1 MEKRAKK
8 ELPGRGGKLIEI
20 DPSAGFC
27 FGVEKAIATAEE
39 KLSQGEAVYGLGAMV
54 HNEEETGRL
63 DKLGLRTVTT
73 DDFAEI
79 GPARV
84 ILRAHGEPP
93 STYEKA
99 KQHNIEIIDATC
111 PIVISLQKKIG
122 KKFRKLDKEQEQIVI
137 FGKEGHPET
146 VGLMGQTNGEAVL
159 VTDPEETGQVDPQ
172 KKIFLYSQ
180 TTMDPE
186 EFKLLEERLAKMA
199 AVSERTG
206 LVANCSICNQ
216 MKRRK
221 PDLKAFALKH
231 ELMIFVSGSASSNG
245 AMLYAY
251 CKKHNSNS
259 HWIHRVEEIDPSWV
273 LEKGSIGISGATS
286 TPLWQ
291 LEQVKAHLESLII
304 D

>member
-1 MEKRAKK
+1 MR
-8 ELPGRGGKLIEI
+8 KLIEI

-27 FGVEKAIATAEE
+27 FGVENAIATAEE
-39 KLSQGEAVYGLGAMV
+39 KLNQGEAVYGLGAMV

-63 DKLGLRTVTT
+63 DRLGLRTVTT

-99 KQHNIEIIDATC
+99 RQHNIEIIDATC
-111 PIVISLQKKIG
+111 PIVISLQKRIG
-122 KKFRKLDKEQEQIVI
+122 KKFRELDKDREQIVI

-159 VTDPEETGQVDPQ
+159 VTDPEETGQVDPD

-186 EFKLLEERLAKMA
+186 EFKLLEEQLRGLAT
-199 AVSERTG
+199 VSERTG
-206 LVANCSICNQ
+206 LVSNCSICNQ

-231 ELMIFVSGSASSNG
+231 DLMIFVSGSASSNG

-259 HWIHRVEEIDPSWV
+259 HWINRVDEIDPSWV
-273 LEKGSIGISGATS
+273 REKGSIGISGATS
-286 TPLWQ
+286 TPVWQ

>member
-1 MEKRAKK
+1 MR
-8 ELPGRGGKLIEI
+8 KLIEI

-39 KLSQGEAVYGLGAMV
+39 KLNQGEAVYGLGAMV

-63 DKLGLRTVTT
+63 DRLGLRTVTT

-79 GPARV
+79 APARV

-93 STYEKA
+93 STYKKA

-111 PIVISLQKKIG
+111 PIVTSLQKRIG
-122 KKFRKLDKEQEQIVI
+122 KKFRELDKDREQIVI

-146 VGLMGQTNGEAVL
+146 IGLMGQTNGEAVL

-186 EFKLLEERLAKMA
+186 AFKLLEERLREIA

-231 ELMIFVSGSASSNG
+231 DLIIFVSGSASSNG
-245 AMLYAY
+245 AMLHGY
-251 CKKHNSNS
+251 CKKHNNNS
-259 HWIHRVEEIDPSWV
+259 HWIHRVEEIDPLWV
-273 LEKGSIGISGATS
+273 REKGSIGISGATS